1 MSIQLIWEF
10 LHWSPLGQFPDMKN
24 LHGLASRLLAPN
36 RSFFYSSLGNF
47 GVSFGIYG
55 GGIGLIGDGS

>member
-1 MSIQLIWEF
+1 MN
-10 LHWSPLGQFPDMKN
+10 N
-24 LHGLASRLLAPN
+24 LQGLASRLLAPN
-36 RSFFYSSLGNF
+36 CSFFYSSLGNF